1 MLSDRLPE
9 RWKRDSAI
17 DQGDGF
23 VLLIR
28 AIKIS
33 SSSLKYYKLTL
44 LITRASTF
52 KFISR
57 DNPTSRSQSVLVRL
71 REAKPRTKGSV
82 LRCSR
87 ILNVH
92 ARYQRRRAHP
102 TSTVFL
108 SRGIKISW
116 SSL

>member
-9 RWKRDSAI
+9 RWKRNPAI

-57 DNPTSRSQSVLVRL
+57 ETILLPDRSQYSSAEASCVALV
-71 REAKPRTKGSV
+71 
-82 LRCSR
+82 
-87 ILNVH
+87 
-92 ARYQRRRAHP
+92 
-102 TSTVFL
+102 F
-108 SRGIKISW
+108 
-116 SSL
+116 